1 MENLRGH
8 WCYFDGGTTRRPP
21 SYPQTGTRSVYYST
35 LPQCDDPACFGYHDA
50 RAAPLKQIGAL
61 RRLQKEYGLTTPDEE
76 KSEIEQWA
84 QGDPLR
90 EWYAREVWGKPTE
103 DDDSLFEV
111 MSLQVFQAGLSW
123 HLILTKRDAFRN
135 AFHGWR
141 IDQVATMG
149 PPDVERLLL
158 DPAIVRNRRKI
169 EACISKRRRCAGAPA
184 GARRILQLVLP
195 AFCPAMTWR
204 SCSGSCVAGSSSL
217 GRRSRACG

>member
-1 MENLRGH
+1 M
-8 WCYFDGGTTRRPP
+8 
-21 SYPQTGTRSVYYST
+21 
-35 LPQCDDPACFGYHDA
+35 
-50 RAAPLKQIGAL
+50 
-61 RRLQKEYGLTTPDEE
+61 QKEYGLTTPDEE

-90 EWYAREVWGKPTE
+90 EWYAREVWGKPME

-141 IDQVATMG
+141 IDQVAAMG

-158 DPAIVRNRRKI
+158 DPAIVRNRKKI
-169 EACISKRRRCAGAPA
+169 EACVSNACVVQE
-184 GARRILQLVLP
+184 LQQEHGGFCNWFYRVLP
-195 AFCPAMTWR
+195 GDDLAVLQRELRGRFKFIGPEIARMWLMA
-204 SCSGSCVAGSSSL
+204 SGRIPDS
-217 GRRSRACG
+217 